1 MTALS
6 NRSTPRLMMDLIL
19 ETLRVGKGLPNALAC
34 ELLTRPEMNTM
45 PDLVRVAVNA
55 KNKPAHRVR
64 ALELIARIG
73 PPFGAEFLDLT
84 ALRMTRNKAVR
95 QKAEELF
102 SVAALLGAPGT
113 DAGR

>member
-1 MTALS
+1 
-6 NRSTPRLMMDLIL
+6 
-19 ETLRVGKGLPNALAC
+19 
-34 ELLTRPEMNTM
+34 M

-84 ALRMTRNKAVR
+84 ALRLTRNKAVR

-102 SVAALLGAPGT
+102 GVAALLGAPGN